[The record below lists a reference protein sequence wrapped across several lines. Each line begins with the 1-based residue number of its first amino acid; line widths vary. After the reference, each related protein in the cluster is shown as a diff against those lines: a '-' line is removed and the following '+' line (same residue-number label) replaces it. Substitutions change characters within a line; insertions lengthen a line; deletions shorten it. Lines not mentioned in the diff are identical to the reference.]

1 MTDQSSIRSI
11 LASITA
17 DDDENAAF
25 IIAAAFNLYQE
36 AIRKVQGRILLGP
49 QDIRNVLSICAIL
62 LREQPPAEQAS
73 ASGRAR
79 ELTDGEKK
87 SLLAVEQAIER
98 RS

>member
-11 LASITA
+11 LANLTA

-25 IIAAAFNLYQE
+25 LIAAAFNLYQE

-49 QDIRNVLSICAIL
+49 QDVRNVLQICAIL
-62 LREQPPAEQAS
+62 LAEQPPVEQAS

-79 ELTDGEKK
+79 ELSESEKK